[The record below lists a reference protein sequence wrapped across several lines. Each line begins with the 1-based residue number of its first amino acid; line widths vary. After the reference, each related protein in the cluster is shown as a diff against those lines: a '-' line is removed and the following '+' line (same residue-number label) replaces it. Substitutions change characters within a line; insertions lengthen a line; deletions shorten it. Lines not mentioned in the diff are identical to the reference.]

1 MSYRCRPGRG
11 GLLFAA
17 VLACFVAIAGRAT
30 AQTPFNAGELRH
42 YPLREVTADFALRYV
57 VKLGPGEREQYLQAL
72 AQADVRLRTLI
83 VLETLRRWLGV
94 QGLHTYFFLHA
105 GDIAPEVL
113 AALRDAQ
120 LDHEADIMAEALA
133 VFGPVYPM
141 DYKVRQQLF
150 GYHTSP
156 DINDFDRRLMPITLR
171 FGDRHS
177 MADAIEAYVR
187 RTPWLLD
194 RMEQHRAEVP
204 AETRLRWLQ
213 KQLSRHVD
221 SINGLFAPMQ
231 AGLAALPADYQ
242 LILVLGLFQRQ
253 FGKGGVRLFFFNS
266 AGNLAP
272 EVLAAFE
279 ALNLTKHATVMRNAL
294 AMFAEPYERNWH
306 SRRLEYFRRGTL
318 SWNQALQRHTSEI
331 EAIRDEPHF
340 NAAVLEFARSRDLIP
355 R

>member
-1 MSYRCRPGRG
+1 
-11 GLLFAA
+11 
-17 VLACFVAIAGRAT
+17 
-30 AQTPFNAGELRH
+30 
-42 YPLREVTADFALRYV
+42 
-57 VKLGPGEREQYLQAL
+57 
-72 AQADVRLRTLI
+72 
-83 VLETLRRWLGV
+83 
-94 QGLHTYFFLHA
+94 
-105 GDIAPEVL
+105 
-113 AALRDAQ
+113 
-120 LDHEADIMAEALA
+120 
-133 VFGPVYPM
+133 M

-294 AMFAEPYERNWH
+294 AMFAEPYERNWPRRFSATPPR
-306 SRRLEYFRRGTL
+306 SRQSETSLISMLLCSSLPGRATL
-318 SWNQALQRHTSEI
+318 SPGEGKARRVGRR
-331 EAIRDEPHF
+331 EAP
-340 NAAVLEFARSRDLIP
+340 
-355 R
+355 